1 MEKRKDSFERT
12 IFKYLSE
19 EACTA
24 LTHLALAI
32 MEASREEIMS
42 FKGDKSSKTHKP
54 EYKML
59 E

>member
-1 MEKRKDSFERT
+1 MKHSFERT

-24 LTHLALAI
+24 LTHLALTI
-32 MEASREEIMS
+32 MEASREQRMS

-54 EYKML
+54 E
-59 E
+59 